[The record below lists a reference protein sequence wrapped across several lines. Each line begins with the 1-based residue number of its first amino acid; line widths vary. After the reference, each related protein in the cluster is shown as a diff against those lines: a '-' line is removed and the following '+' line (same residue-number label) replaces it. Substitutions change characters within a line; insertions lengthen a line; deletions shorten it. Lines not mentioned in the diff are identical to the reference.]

1 VTAGLLALPFLPHRE
16 KPLSPEPMQIKQR
29 QQQPTASIPSKVDP
43 RTARLSRFLAKLHCP
58 VANLAA
64 EFVAAADRNHLD
76 WRLLPSISII
86 ESGGGKAFRNNNIF
100 GWGNGDLQFSSIKAG
115 LQEVAYKLSRGPRYK
130 NRDSV
135 GKLHVYN
142 PDEEYAT
149 RVVEVMNR
157 IGPEGATRLP
167 AS

>member
-1 VTAGLLALPFLPHRE
+1 
-16 KPLSPEPMQIKQR
+16 MQIKQ
-29 QQQPTASIPSKVDP
+29 QQQPTVAISSKAADP

-58 VANLAA
+58 VANLAG
-64 EFVAAADRNHLD
+64 EFVAAADKNHLD

-100 GWGNGDLQFSSIKAG
+100 GWSNGDMKFSSIKAG
-115 LQEVAYKLSRGPRYK
+115 LQEVADKLSRGPRYK

-142 PDEEYAT
+142 PDEEYAA

-157 IGPEGATRLP
+157 IGPERATRLP